1 MKRVLTAALAMSLTI
16 GMVGCAGAAS
26 AANQGKAEGK
36 TASAETKDSA
46 KKEKTEKKQEDK
58 PADLPAAEQPY
69 ERAISK
75 EDVQEMTDEEV
86 QSRAKEMG
94 YDEVTKNADGSY
106 TLSMNVETTNKKI
119 KEVKSQMDEAIKEIK
134 SGKEAVKEVK
144 DIAVNDYSKEMK
156 ITVEK
161 DQLSQEDEH
170 HLSSLTVGMSAI
182 QRLLGKEDKD
192 VDAKVH
198 FVDSKT
204 NQIIKTVTYQDLI
217 ANSEQ

>member
-1 MKRVLTAALAMSLTI
+1 
-16 GMVGCAGAAS
+16 
-26 AANQGKAEGK
+26 
-36 TASAETKDSA
+36 
-46 KKEKTEKKQEDK
+46 
-58 PADLPAAEQPY
+58 
-69 ERAISK
+69 
-75 EDVQEMTDEEV
+75 
-86 QSRAKEMG
+86 
-94 YDEVTKNADGSY
+94 
-106 TLSMNVETTNKKI
+106 MNVETTNKKI

-134 SGKEAVKEVK
+134 SGKEAVKAVK